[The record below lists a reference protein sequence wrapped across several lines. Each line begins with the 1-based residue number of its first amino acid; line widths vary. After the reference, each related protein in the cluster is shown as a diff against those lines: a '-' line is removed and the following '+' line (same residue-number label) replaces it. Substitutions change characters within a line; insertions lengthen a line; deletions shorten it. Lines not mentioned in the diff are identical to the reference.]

1 MKRPVSAADGA
12 AVATSS
18 KVSASSATSMP
29 KAMPP
34 PKKQHVD
41 EDAHALVRLSFS
53 QVKRKMDE
61 LDESPMSIK
70 RMRGAVDLLL
80 CRLEELLDEVTAS
93 STTSMPPPKKQKQHV
108 DEDAHARIR
117 IAFSLV
123 QRSMDELDESPE
135 TIRRIRG
142 AVDLLLCRLENR
154 QQRVNRTSSQ
164 CGREM

>member
-41 EDAHALVRLSFS
+41 EDAHA
-53 QVKRKMDE
+53 
-61 LDESPMSIK
+61 
-70 RMRGAVDLLL
+70 
-80 CRLEELLDEVTAS
+80 
-93 STTSMPPPKKQKQHV
+93 
-108 DEDAHARIR
+108 RIR

-135 TIRRIRG
+135 TIRRMRG
-142 AVDLLLCRLENR
+142 AVDLLLCRLEE
-154 QQRVNRTSSQ
+154 VLD
-164 CGREM
+164 EVHDEALD